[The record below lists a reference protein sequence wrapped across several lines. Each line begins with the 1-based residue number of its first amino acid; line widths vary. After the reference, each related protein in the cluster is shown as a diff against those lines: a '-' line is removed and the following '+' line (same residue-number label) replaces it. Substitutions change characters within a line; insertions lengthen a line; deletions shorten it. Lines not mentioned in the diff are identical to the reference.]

1 MSLAMPSSAGPSAA
15 QILVEALNSL
25 RMLGRR
31 SLLALLGIVMGSCS
45 VVALLNIGGNAAAQS
60 IAIFR
65 NLGSDTLVL
74 QLPPQPTGRDG
85 LPLRLSV
92 EALGRQT
99 PAVASLSPV
108 MTYGAPA
115 IFHGRI
121 GNANIIGADPA
132 LFEAAR
138 LNIASGR
145 SLSEFDRKEAYAVIG
160 ASLAQALSLP
170 DDPLQPG
177 DQLRLQSY
185 QFRVVGILQEGAP
198 GMLLPFNANET
209 LFIPMEGMT
218 RINPVPQIS
227 HVVARANS
235 AEAVIQAGEQLRQTL
250 AQRIAGDA
258 PVTLIFA
265 QQILEG
271 MQQQTRTF
279 TYLLAALGVVSL
291 IGGGVGVMNVM
302 LMNVSERRREIGVRL
317 ALGARRR
324 DIRNLFLVEAVA
336 LTSVGALLGAVLG
349 MAGGWGYAQLSGWAF
364 FLAPGALPL
373 GIGSTVLV
381 GLFFGLHPAIAAS
394 RLQPVEALRDE

>member
-1 MSLAMPSSAGPSAA
+1 
-15 QILVEALNSL
+15 
-25 RMLGRR
+25 
-31 SLLALLGIVMGSCS
+31 
-45 VVALLNIGGNAAAQS
+45 
-60 IAIFR
+60 
-65 NLGSDTLVL
+65 
-74 QLPPQPTGRDG
+74 
-85 LPLRLSV
+85 
-92 EALGRQT
+92 
-99 PAVASLSPV
+99 
-108 MTYGAPA
+108 
-115 IFHGRI
+115 
-121 GNANIIGADPA
+121 
-132 LFEAAR
+132 
-138 LNIASGR
+138 
-145 SLSEFDRKEAYAVIG
+145 
-160 ASLAQALSLP
+160 
-170 DDPLQPG
+170 
-177 DQLRLQSY
+177 
-185 QFRVVGILQEGAP
+185 
-198 GMLLPFNANET
+198 MLLPFNANET

-235 AEAVIQAGEQLRQTL
+235 AEEVIQAGEQLRQALT
-250 AQRIAGDA
+250 QRIAGDA

-349 MAGGWGYAQLSGWAF
+349 MLGGWGYAQLSGWAF

>member
-1 MSLAMPSSAGPSAA
+1 MPFSSGPSAA
-15 QILVEALNSL
+15 QILLEALNSL

-92 EALGRQT
+92 EALSRQT

-115 IFHGRI
+115 IFQGRV

-145 SLSEFDRKEAYAVIG
+145 SLSEFDRKEAYVVIG

-235 AEAVIQAGEQLRQTL
+235 AEEVIQAGEQLRQTL

-381 GLFFGLHPAIAAS
+381 GLFFGLHPAVAAS

>member
-1 MSLAMPSSAGPSAA
+1 MSLSMPFSSGPSAA
-15 QILVEALNSL
+15 QILLEALNSL

-92 EALGRQT
+92 ETLGRQT

-115 IFHGRI
+115 IFNGRV

-132 LFEAAR
+132 LFEAAH

-170 DDPLQPG
+170 EDPLQPG

-235 AEAVIQAGEQLRQTL
+235 AEEVIQAGEQLRQTL

>member
-1 MSLAMPSSAGPSAA
+1 MSPAMPLSTGPSAA

-31 SLLALLGIVMGSCS
+31 SLLALLDIVTGSCS

-92 EALGRQT
+92 EALARQT

-138 LNIASGR
+138 LDIASGR
-145 SLSEFDRKEAYAVIG
+145 SLSGFDRKEAYAVIG
-160 ASLAQALSLP
+160 ASLAQTLSLP

-185 QFRVVGILQEGAP
+185 QFRVVGILREGAP

-235 AEAVIQAGEQLRQTL
+235 AEEVIQAGEQLRQALT
-250 AQRIAGDA
+250 QRIAGDA

-349 MAGGWGYAQLSGWAF
+349 MLGGWGYAQLSGWAF